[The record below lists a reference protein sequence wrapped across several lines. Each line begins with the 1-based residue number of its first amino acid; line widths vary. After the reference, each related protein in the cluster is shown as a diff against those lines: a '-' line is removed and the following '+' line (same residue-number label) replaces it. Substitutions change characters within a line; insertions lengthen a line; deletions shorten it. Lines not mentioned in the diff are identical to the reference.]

1 MFGAKTISTEE
12 VIMKIFY
19 FEMTP
24 QRAPPTV
31 VAIFAKNAER
41 ASVISG
47 RLMHTIEQYEP
58 PYSGAGLALFR
69 QSGDPQQLLDAVA
82 NAEIEG
88 LGGYTP
94 DGGWTISDIPQR
106 T

>member
-1 MFGAKTISTEE
+1 
-12 VIMKIFY
+12 MKIFY
-19 FEMTP
+19 FEITP

-47 RLMHTIEQYEP
+47 QLMHTIEQYEP
-58 PYSGAGLALFR
+58 PYSGAGLALFK

-82 NAEIEG
+82 NAAIEG